1 MKSSRSAW
9 LLSAFFAGITFA
21 SCAGPSLGLKNQL
34 HSLIRE
40 EKYDQAEQ
48 TIEQAK
54 EKEYGK
60 KNAVLFHL
68 DMAMVLHDM
77 GRYKESDSHFDDA
90 ERRMQELWTV
100 SITKTAGT
108 FFINDNTTEYEG
120 EPFERALTNVFRAL
134 NYTYLGD
141 RDNALVEVRKS
152 ILYLTELREKYE
164 MATRYKD
171 DALAEYLGS
180 LLFEDDG
187 RYDDAR
193 ISRAAASRAYKD
205 YAASYGTPEPKFELG
220 PDWKTKGE
228 VVFFHYNGIAPVKL
242 SKTFQ
247 VAWNDAVIAV
257 NASKEDKADDP
268 RVQNA
273 IIGGALGNQITVAY
287 PVYADQPF
295 AIAASVIS
303 TNTVEAS
310 TVLMEDIS
318 AIAKDALEHH
328 NAAIRTRMIARATIK
343 FIISKAISD
352 EAEKQGGS
360 TLGFLAQMATGAVS
374 AATEIA
380 DTRCWGTLPAQ
391 VRMSRML
398 LPPGKYDLAV
408 SFKDKNG
415 TVVSTRIIK
424 DVEAQKGRRVYL
436 HTRTAS

>member
-9 LLSAFFAGITFA
+9 LLSAFFAAAVFA

-34 HSLIRE
+34 HSLIRAE
-40 EKYDQAEQ
+40 QYDQAEQ

-100 SITKTAGT
+100 SISKTAGT
-108 FFINDNTTEYEG
+108 FLINDNTTDYQG
-120 EPFERALTNVFRAL
+120 EPFERALVNVFRAL
-134 NYTYLGD
+134 NYTFLGD
-141 RDNALVEVRKS
+141 RDGALVEVRKS
-152 ILYLTELREKYE
+152 ILYLSELRDKYE
-164 MATRYKD
+164 LTTRYKD

-193 ISRAAASRAYKD
+193 ISRDAAMKAYKD
-205 YAASYGTPEPKFELG
+205 YGASYGTPMPKFDVG
-220 PDWKTKGE
+220 SDWKDKGE
-228 VVFFHYNGIAPVKL
+228 IVLFHYNGIAPVKI

-247 VAWNDAVIAV
+247 VAWNDAVIAI
-257 NASKEDKADDP
+257 NASKEENKDDP
-268 RVQNA
+268 RVKNA

-287 PVYADQPF
+287 PEYQDQPF
-295 AIAASVIS
+295 GITDSAVSAGDASSS
-303 TNTVEAS
+303 TQ
-310 TVLMEDIS
+310 LMEDVS
-318 AIAKDALEHH
+318 AIAKDALERR
-328 NAAIRTRMIARATIK
+328 NAAIRTRMIARAAIK

-360 TLGFLAQMATGAVS
+360 TLGFLAKMATGAVS

-380 DTRCWGTLPAQ
+380 DTRCWATLPAQ

-398 LPPGKYDLAV
+398 VPPGKYDLTV
-408 SFKDKNG
+408 SFRDKSG
-415 TVVSTRIIK
+415 AVVSTKVIK
-424 DVEAQKGRRVYL
+424 DVDARKGRRVYL